1 MDIFCRTKHEQY
13 LLPLSPG
20 FDLLTHPVL
29 PWLEKLSLIRLLPD
43 LFYARRRINPGWMMT
58 AGKFDEQTL
67 ADYVHKKIGPVFLEK
82 FIEPVFRATRSWDP
96 EKISAAFFIST
107 SAYMLP
113 GSFTFDFKQGIGQLA
128 AELARQL
135 DIEYRAE
142 VKEIIRDNK
151 NNNCLVRYNING
163 KTQEIVSDI
172 TVCAVEGAFASR
184 LISKPE
190 QAEEKLF
197 EAIRYNSLGVVH
209 AKIKT
214 NEKANIT
221 FHAKALDS
229 EISIIDI
236 SESNGILKL
245 YCQISPELSKKA
257 KDDGETTRLF
267 PIIRKGLQKYYPDI
281 EIDEQTVINQWIE
294 NMLPVFYP
302 GYIKKI
308 TEFQQYQ
315 QEAPRLTYYCGD
327 YLSQA
332 LVEGACQSGNHV
344 AKNITRHW
352 LGK

>member
-1 MDIFCRTKHEQY
+1 M
-13 LLPLSPG
+13 
-20 FDLLTHPVL
+20 
-29 PWLEKLSLIRLLPD
+29 
-43 LFYARRRINPGWMMT
+43 
-58 AGKFDEQTL
+58 
-67 ADYVHKKIGPVFLEK
+67 
-82 FIEPVFRATRSWDP
+82 
-96 EKISAAFFIST
+96 
-107 SAYMLP
+107 
-113 GSFTFDFKQGIGQLA
+113 
-128 AELARQL
+128 
-135 DIEYRAE
+135 
-142 VKEIIRDNK
+142 KEIIRDNK

-184 LISKPE
+184 LISEPE

-214 NEKANIT
+214 NEKTNIT

-236 SESNGILKL
+236 SEVNGDLKL
-245 YCQISPELSKKA
+245 YCQLSPELSKQI
-257 KDDGETTRLF
+257 KDNKDNGDTSRLYSVVK
-267 PIIRKGLQKYYPDI
+267 KGLEKYYPDI

-315 QEAPRLTYYCGD
+315 QEAARLTYYCGD

-344 AKNITRHW
+344 ANNITRHW
-352 LGK
+352 LSK